1 MPLATEVH
9 MRPLALRCS
18 LLSTVVIIGC
28 VDDRALEPSGPTDP
42 SLAKGRPSNG
52 PALIQLPSLG
62 SNSEAWGV
70 DAAGTIIV
78 GHSFDRAGRLYPV
91 KWTMQNG
98 AWTISILPNAPS
110 TLAKAVNNAGDAVGY
125 SNTPQG
131 SRAVLWPSVGGSA
144 VTLGCAEPGILQVW
158 GISAAGQVVVG
169 NQGAAAVW
177 TPGSCRETLPA
188 LGGGG
193 AGAHAVNANGT
204 IIGGTSAPNAGST
217 NNVPVRWTGGPGA
230 RQIRQLDTRAGTV
243 QGSNAVGDL
252 AGSVKV
258 SCSAAGGC
266 DHAIVWYA
274 AGGVNE
280 LSALTPLGESSVA
293 TAVNSAGE
301 VAGYLTTGTR
311 STAYLW
317 SQQLGVVQLPSNS
330 RTAAARGVS
339 DPRADGTRLVIGTV
353 SVSGIRGAVWVV
365 RNP

>member
-1 MPLATEVH
+1 
-9 MRPLALRCS
+9 MRPLMLLGS
-18 LLSTVVIIGC
+18 LLSTVVVIGC
-28 VDDRALEPSGPTDP
+28 ADDRALESAGPTDP
-42 SLAKGRPSNG
+42 LLANGGPSNR
-52 PALIQLPSLG
+52 PALIQLPTLG

-98 AWTISILPNAPS
+98 AWTISILPNAPTS
-110 TLAKAVNNAGDAVGY
+110 TFAKAVNSAGDAVGY
-125 SNTPQG
+125 SNTPPQN
-131 SRAVLWPSVGGSA
+131 SRAVLWPSTGGSA
-144 VTLGCAEPGILQVW
+144 VTLGCAEPGFIQVW

-169 NQGAAAVW
+169 SQGGAAVW

-193 AGAHAVNANGT
+193 AGAHAVNANAT

-217 NNVPVRWTGGPGA
+217 DNVPVRWTGGPGA
-230 RQIRQLDTRAGTV
+230 RQIQQLDTRAGTV
-243 QGSNAVGDL
+243 QGANAVGDL

-258 SCSAAGGC
+258 SCSTAGGC

-274 AGGVNE
+274 VGGVNE
-280 LSALTPLGESSVA
+280 LSPLTPLGESSVA

-301 VAGYLTTGTR
+301 VAGYLATGAH

-317 SQQLGVVQLPSNS
+317 SPQLGVVQLPSNS
-330 RTAAARGVS
+330 RSAAARGVS
-339 DPRADGTRLVIGTV
+339 SPRADGSRLVIGTV